1 MDDLKTLQEKR
12 ALIAASEDLSA
23 AERSA
28 VLKRIDTRIAELQEE
43 RPKAAPQK
51 AKSKPANFPL
61 KPQKAKSKAAK
72 APTKARGK
80 EVQNMGAS
88 TKIIR
93 RYLAM
98 TKKQQPRQ
106 RLLNLYTDIKKALL
120 SGTIKQNDPYAK
132 VIMDIQKILVEAL
145 NDDFATYLLQMPQGE
160 AMVLA
165 DAAKSER
172 ELASTVYLRQYLGL
186 VRRPNEA
193 RAQKLKERIRLA
205 LDKGV
210 IGSTDPN
217 YANIQRALKN
227 LEKRRFELS
236 QSEIAG
242 LQGLAGTEAEEE
254 EANST
259 GLKAET
265 TAADI
270 QNWNIEG
277 MGFTG
282 HWLELMGDPAK
293 PFQAIVYGRPKGGK
307 TYFNL
312 LLANYLQSNFGRV
325 LYISSEEYG
334 TATLALKLKQL
345 QIHPEITFRGDLP
358 PNVEQYDFVFM
369 DSANRLKID
378 VEAWET
384 LKKQYPKVSFITV
397 LQATKEGSFRGSQ
410 EWTHNC
416 DVIVEVVSGVATA
429 HGRYGQGQMNI
440 FEHV

>member
-12 ALIAASEDLSA
+12 ALVAASEDLSE

-28 VLKRIDTRIAELQEE
+28 VLKRIDARIAELQEE
-43 RPKAAPQK
+43 RPKATPTK
-51 AKSKPANFPL
+51 AKSKPT
-61 KPQKAKSKAAK
+61 K
-72 APTKARGK
+72 APTKAKTPVRAKTPAKAKGK

-93 RYLAM
+93 RYLSM
-98 TKKQQPRQ
+98 TKAQQPRQ
-106 RLLNLYTDIKKALL
+106 KLLNLYTDIKKALL
-120 SGTIKQNDPYAK
+120 TGAIKQSDPYAK

-145 NDDFATYLLQMPQGE
+145 NNDFSTYELQMPQGE

-205 LDKGV
+205 LNKGV
-210 IGSTDPN
+210 IGSADPN

-227 LEKRRFELS
+227 LEKKRFELS
-236 QSEIAG
+236 EREIAG
-242 LQGLAGTEAEEE
+242 LQGLAGIEAEEAAE

-259 GLKAET
+259 GLKEQS

-277 MGFTG
+277 MGFKG

-312 LLANYLQSNFGRV
+312 LLANYLQGNFGRV